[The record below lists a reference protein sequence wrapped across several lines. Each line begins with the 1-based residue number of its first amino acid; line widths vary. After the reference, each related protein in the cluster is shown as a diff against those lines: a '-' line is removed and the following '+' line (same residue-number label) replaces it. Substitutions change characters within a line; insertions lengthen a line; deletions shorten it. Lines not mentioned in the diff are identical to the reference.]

1 MSADTET
8 TQKLRQEQ
16 IQEILA
22 GCINGSEH
30 LHRASLGDL
39 LSTDGV
45 VLIAEAGKAYWL
57 IDAIASYQGSLRR
70 RKDWDAIN
78 RLAIWRL
85 DVFNLPTQEAPSE
98 RRAAGYRRRFNR
110 DFGSE
115 IGHADALLS
124 LRLDTDTPV
133 LVEQWN
139 PHTDFPCH
147 ELELWTSNGV
157 LMCPREY

>member
-1 MSADTET
+1 MSADTEP
-8 TQKLRQEQ
+8 TQKLRREQ

-22 GCINGSEH
+22 GCSNGSND

-45 VLIAEAGKAYWL
+45 ILIAEAGKAYWL
-57 IDAIASYQGSLRR
+57 IDAIASYQDSLKR
-70 RKDWDAIN
+70 RKDWGAID

-85 DVFNLPTQEAPSE
+85 DVFNLPTQEPPSE
-98 RRAAGYRRRFNR
+98 RWAAGYRRRFNR
-110 DFGSE
+110 NFGSE
-115 IGHADALLS
+115 IGHAAALLTM
-124 LRLDTDTPV
+124 RLDTDTPV
-133 LVEQWN
+133 LVEQWI